1 MDGDYVLRFTFYVL
15 LDHQGAALAVLGVA
29 GDAAEGVVSAGLEV
43 EFEGLGAFA
52 GGEGASCAEGA
63 TAVEDG
69 EIVAERA
76 DVRDDEAHMAGAYG
90 YDGGDD
96 SPLFESDLH
105 FLRAGGAGARGGG
118 RLAADDAVRCGGGR
132 RGWRAGGGHIVA
144 RRKSNYDKANNYDR
158 AERGSQ
164 PAHLT
169 TRVPFM
175 PWSA

>member
-96 SPLFESDLH
+96 SPLFEGDLH
-105 FLRAGGAGARGGG
+105 FLCARGASARACGACGAGGDGWLTAGGAAG
-118 RLAADDAVRCGGGR
+118 CGGGR

-158 AERGSQ
+158 AERG
-164 PAHLT
+164 
-169 TRVPFM
+169 
-175 PWSA
+175 